1 MINNLNM
8 VSSFLFPYVK
18 SFKILFV
25 FSIFLFGSATVSAAT
40 LSLSPGSGVYNTG
53 ATFTARVVVN
63 SGGQSI
69 NAAEGTLKFNPNE
82 LSVVS
87 ANRTGSIFN
96 LWITEP
102 AFSNSAGTV
111 SFSGGLPSG
120 YTGSSGTVMNVTF
133 RAKGSGPAKVTFSNG
148 SVLANDGRGT
158 NVLSGM
164 NGGTYTI
171 QAASTEPVAEEV
183 IIEYVAPAN
192 TPGAPQITSVSHP
205 DPTAWYKESG
215 ASLKW
220 SLPAGV
226 TGVRTLLDRSA
237 TAIPTKV
244 YDDPISSIDLSLDEG
259 VQYFHLQFRNAD
271 GWGRVTH
278 YRLAVDTKAPSEIV
292 IISPENSDFTNPI
305 QELQVK
311 VEDEGG
317 GVERFMI
324 RVDASDPFEY
334 IREEAS
340 STIPLPELEPGYHTV
355 VIEALDKAGNSVIGT
370 YSFTITAF
378 EKPEFTEYPTQIN
391 EEVIPVIKG
400 LTRPNSQVEVSVRKI
415 GSEPTVYSV
424 TSNEQG
430 EFTFIPEGRFSSGV
444 YELTATAIDE
454 FGAHSE
460 ASEAIRLAVQ
470 QPGYL
475 RIGSFIVSFLSV
487 LVPLIA
493 LLVLSGFAVWYLLF
507 YVRKFR
513 SKVRVESFEALQ
525 IVKKEFTTLRDDLEE
540 QKVAIGGTRKTK
552 KLTKA
557 EASMFDFMADAL
569 DQAETRVEKEVEDVA
584 KLTRTISE

>member
-1 MINNLNM
+1 MI
-8 VSSFLFPYVK
+8 SSFFSQYLK
-18 SFKILFV
+18 LSKLLFV
-25 FSIFLFGSATVSAAT
+25 LGIFLAGTASASAAT

-171 QAASTEPVAEEV
+171 QAASTAPAAEEV
-183 IIEYVAPAN
+183 IVEYVAPAN
-192 TPGAPQITSVSHP
+192 TPGAPQITSSSHP
-205 DPTAWYKESG
+205 DSTSWYKESS
-215 ASLKW
+215 ASLQW
-220 SLPAGV
+220 SVPGGV
-226 TGVRTLLDRSA
+226 TGVRTLMDRSA

-244 YDDPISSIDLSLDEG
+244 YDNPINSINLSLDEG

-271 GWGRVTH
+271 GWGRVSH
-278 YRLAVDTKAPSEIV
+278 YRLAVDTKSPTGIV
-292 IISPENSDFTNPI
+292 ITSPEGADFTNPL
-305 QELQVK
+305 QELQVA
-311 VEDEGG
+311 VEDEGS
-317 GVERFMI
+317 GVNRFMI

-340 STIPLPELEPGYHTV
+340 STIPLPELDPGYHTV
-355 VIEALDKAGNSVIGT
+355 VIEAFDKAGNSVVGT
-370 YSFTITAF
+370 YSFTISAF

-400 LTRPNSQVEVSVRKI
+400 QTRPNSQVEVTVTKL
-415 GSEPTVYSV
+415 GSEPVTYSV

-460 ASEAIRLAVQ
+460 ASEAIRIAVQ
-470 QPGYL
+470 QPGYI

-487 LVPLIA
+487 LIPLLA
-493 LLVLSGFAVWYLLF
+493 LLVLFGLSAWYLFAYL
-507 YVRKFR
+507 RKFR
-513 SKVRVESFEALQ
+513 SKVRVESFEALE
-525 IVKKEFTTLRDDLEE
+525 IVKKEFAILRKDLED
-540 QKVAIGGTRKTK
+540 QKLAIGGTRKTK

-557 EASMFDFMADAL
+557 ETGMFDFMAEAL

-584 KLTRTISE
+584 KLTRTIN